1 MTRPASKRTRRS
13 GTVRCVI
20 YIRKSSRKGLE
31 QEFNSLQAQ
40 REVCEAFIKSQ
51 QHESWVCLPDDYG
64 DGGLSGATM
73 DRPAMQQLFA
83 EIQAERVEIV
93 VVYKVGRQI
102 RSLADFAKIVEIV
115 DAKGAS
121 FVSVAQKFNMTI
133 SMGRLTLNVLLSFA
147 RFEREVTG
155 ERIRDRIAAGCGF
168 ADTRR
173 TWVGPVVEG
182 GARTPRCQKQVVD
195 ERVGSPLGGK
205 PPAVGM
211 GQDDR
216 PRAAQIGATA
226 GCAAARFAGNEIP
239 GYSRGAGNFS
249 IVPHKCRSGREN
261 GEANQALDAKFP

>member
-102 RSLADFAKIVEIV
+102 RSLTDFAKIVEIV

-155 ERIRDRIAAGCGF
+155 ERIRDRISASKKKGMWL
-168 ADTRR
+168 RR
-173 TWVGPVVEG
+173 YAPN
-182 GARTPRCQKQVVD
+182 
-195 ERVGSPLGGK
+195 LG
-205 PPAVGM
+205 
-211 GQDDR
+211 
-216 PRAAQIGATA
+216 
-226 GCAAARFAGNEIP
+226 
-239 GYSRGAGNFS
+239 
-249 IVPHKCRSGREN
+249 RSGC
-261 GEANQALDAKFP
+261 